1 MGSSFLQKYER
12 KNAYIP
18 EGGNEGGRE
27 ATPPSISI
35 FKFFKSMCPKDGQN
49 RIAIPKTAQAKA
61 RGQKSN
67 IEMLV
72 GVAFLPP
79 SFPSSRT

>member
-1 MGSSFLQKYER
+1 
-12 KNAYIP
+12 
-18 EGGNEGGRE
+18 
-27 ATPPSISI
+27 
-35 FKFFKSMCPKDGQN
+35 MCPKDGQN
-49 RIAIPKTAQAKA
+49 RIAIPKTARAKA

-79 SFPSSRT
+79 SFPPSRT